1 MGVCWSRS
9 AMDAFRASPENPTH
23 PAMEQPKDDVPFEQA
38 FQQLEQLVKNME
50 SDRLPLDQ
58 LVEHYER
65 GNRLLKT
72 CQKRIQEAEQRIE
85 QIVNGKAGGV
95 EPFDPQAPATAAPA
109 SPEQPVRRAARKPGT
124 TSGDSSDEIQLF

>member
-1 MGVCWSRS
+1 MG
-9 AMDAFRASPENPTH
+9 ASGSSPDH
-23 PAMEQPKDDVPFEQA
+23 PIHTAMEAPKEDVPFEQA

-85 QIVNGKAGGV
+85 QIANGKTGGL
-95 EPFDPQAPATAAPA
+95 ETFDPAAQAAAPPAATAAAPSDQPA
-109 SPEQPVRRAARKPGT
+109 RRAARKAEPA
-124 TSGDSSDEIQLF
+124 SSEATDEIQLF

>member
-1 MGVCWSRS
+1 MG
-9 AMDAFRASPENPTH
+9 AFDPSPENPTH
-23 PAMEQPKDDVPFEQA
+23 TAMEPPKDDVPFEQA

-85 QIVNGKAGGV
+85 QIANGKAGGL
-95 EPFDPQAPATAAPA
+95 ETFDPAAQAAPPQAAAVAA
-109 SPEQPVRRAARKPGT
+109 SQDQPVRRAARKSEPA
-124 TSGDSSDEIQLF
+124 SGESSDEIQLF

>member
-1 MGVCWSRS
+1 
-9 AMDAFRASPENPTH
+9 
-23 PAMEQPKDDVPFEQA
+23 MEQPKDDVPFEQA

-72 CQKRIQEAEQRIE
+72 CQKRIQEAEKRIE
-85 QIVNGKAGGV
+85 QIASGKTGGL
-95 EPFDPQAPATAAPA
+95 EPFDPPASTPA
-109 SPEQPVRRAARKPGT
+109 SPNSGEQPVRRAARKPGPP
-124 TSGDSSDEIQLF
+124 SGDSSEEIQLF

>member
-1 MGVCWSRS
+1 
-9 AMDAFRASPENPTH
+9 
-23 PAMEQPKDDVPFEQA
+23 MEPPKDDVPFEQA

-72 CQKRIQEAEQRIE
+72 CQKRIREAEQRIE
-85 QIVNGKAGGV
+85 QIAAGKPGGLETF
-95 EPFDPQAPATAAPA
+95 EPAAAAAAPVASAAAPATPGKPA
-109 SPEQPVRRAARKPGT
+109 SRPVRKPET
-124 TSGDSSDEIQLF
+124 ASGDASEEIQLF

>member
-1 MGVCWSRS
+1 
-9 AMDAFRASPENPTH
+9 
-23 PAMEQPKDDVPFEQA
+23 METPKDDVPFEQA

-85 QIVNGKAGGV
+85 QIATGKGGAL
-95 EPFDPQAPATAAPA
+95 EPFDPAAQASTSAAAPK
-109 SPEQPVRRAARKPGT
+109 EQPSRRAVRKPEA
-124 TSGDSSDEIQLF
+124 TSGESSDEIQLF

>member
-1 MGVCWSRS
+1 MG
-9 AMDAFRASPENPTH
+9 AFDPSSDNPIHT
-23 PAMEQPKDDVPFEQA
+23 AMEPAKEEVPFEQA

-85 QIVNGKAGGV
+85 QIANGKAGGL
-95 EPFDPQAPATAAPA
+95 ETFDPSAQAASPPQAATAAAP
-109 SPEQPVRRAARKPGT
+109 SEQPARRAARKTEPA
-124 TSGDSSDEIQLF
+124 SGEASDEIQLF

>member
-1 MGVCWSRS
+1 M
-9 AMDAFRASPENPTH
+9 EPT
-23 PAMEQPKDDVPFEQA
+23 KDEVPFEQA
-38 FQQLEQLVKNME
+38 FQQLEQLVKGME

-85 QIVNGKAGGV
+85 QIVNGKTGSL
-95 EPFDPQAPATAAPA
+95 EPFDPNAASAPA
-109 SPEQPVRRAARKPGT
+109 SSPQEQPVRRPARKPEST
-124 TSGDSSDEIQLF
+124 SASGDSAEEIQLF

>member
-1 MGVCWSRS
+1 
-9 AMDAFRASPENPTH
+9 
-23 PAMEQPKDDVPFEQA
+23 METPKDDVPFEQA

-72 CQKRIQEAEQRIE
+72 CQKRIREAEQRIE
-85 QIVNGKAGGV
+85 QIAAGKAGGV
-95 EPFDPQAPATAAPA
+95 EPFDPPAAPA
-109 SPEQPVRRAARKPGT
+109 ASAAAPVPPEQPVRRPVRKPEPA
-124 TSGDSSDEIQLF
+124 SGDSSEEIQLF

>member
-1 MGVCWSRS
+1 
-9 AMDAFRASPENPTH
+9 
-23 PAMEQPKDDVPFEQA
+23 MEPPKDVVPFEQA

-85 QIVNGKAGGV
+85 QIATGKGGAQNASGKSAPL
-95 EPFDPQAPATAAPA
+95 EPFDPAAQSASSTAPPQ
-109 SPEQPVRRAARKPGT
+109 EQPSRRAARKPEATPGE
-124 TSGDSSDEIQLF
+124 SSDEIQLF